1 MSFSSH
7 EGGLLVK
14 FPTLT
19 LVTQNSWSR
28 GHRIHISGHEGVSGP
43 AGPGPLILDWIS
55 RSQNLDLRCVPTTR
69 ISGTENSVP
78 ESTDFLRRN
87 T

>member
-1 MSFSSH
+1 VMVGFDAH
-7 EGGLLVK
+7 IIIQAII
-14 FPTLT
+14 LT
-19 LVTQNSWSR
+19 
-28 GHRIHISGHEGVSGP
+28 EYC
-43 AGPGPLILDWIS
+43 
-55 RSQNLDLRCVPTTR
+55 LRCVLTTR